1 MVFAMLPLF
10 PNEPKPQRT
19 LKEQKG
25 KRKKKRNLPKRK
37 PIHLILKSRY
47 ILLTHKGW
55 IQEKIN
61 KYGKKFFI
69 KVHNLAI
76 CGDHVHFAIEIPHRD
91 EYNKFIRT
99 LTGVIARKM
108 GRGIWSLMPL
118 TKVFEWN
125 RGFRNLMAYIDR
137 NRLEAVGKIAY
148 KPRIHQAKMSF
159 QNFPPQSHAISNPRA
174 PGIPSNK
181 NA

>member
-1 MVFAMLPLF
+1 MVPTMLPLF

-55 IQEKIN
+55 IKECIN
-61 KYGKKFFI
+61 KYGKRFFI

-76 CGDHVHFAIEIPHRD
+76 CRDHLHFAIEIPNPH

-108 GRGIWSLMPL
+108 GKGIWSLLPL
-118 TKVFEWN
+118 TKVFDWGP
-125 RGFRNLMAYIDR
+125 GFKSLMAYITQNQEEADGKR
-137 NRLEAVGKIAY
+137 AYRPRKYSKKARERLG
-148 KPRIHQAKMSF
+148 
-159 QNFPPQSHAISNPRA
+159 PPATFA
-174 PGIPSNK
+174 PAFWK
-181 NA
+181 EF

>member
-1 MVFAMLPLF
+1 MVLAMLPLF
-10 PNEPKPQRT
+10 PNEQKPQRT

-91 EYNKFIRT
+91 EYNKFIRA

-108 GRGIWSLMPL
+108 GKGIWSLMPL

-125 RGFRNLMAYIDR
+125 KGFRNLMAYIDR
-137 NRLEAVGKIAY
+137 NRLEAEGKIAY
-148 KPRIHQAKMSF
+148 KPRKYSKKTRERLG
-159 QNFPPQSHAISNPRA
+159 PPATFS
-174 PGIPSNK
+174 PGYLKDSCL
-181 NA
+181 

>member
-1 MVFAMLPLF
+1 MVPAMLPLF
-10 PNEPKPQRT
+10 PNEPEPQRT
-19 LKEQKG
+19 LKEHKG

-61 KYGKKFFI
+61 QYGKKFFI

-76 CGDHVHFAIEIPHRD
+76 CGDHIHFALEIPHRD
-91 EYNKFIRT
+91 EYKKFIRA

-108 GRGIWSLMPL
+108 GKGMWSLIPL
-118 TKVFEWN
+118 TKVFEW
-125 RGFRNLMAYIDR
+125 GKPFRYLMAYITR
-137 NRLEAVGKIAY
+137 NQEETDGLRAY
-148 KPRIHQAKMSF
+148 KPRKYSKKDRTRIG
-159 QNFPPQSHAISNPRA
+159 PPATLSPCAL
-174 PGIPSNK
+174 
-181 NA
+181 NAM